1 MIDRARRASWLAR
14 DVPVAIAV
22 DGAVAEDRLDL
33 LFEEPGGLVV
43 VRVETGAADAA
54 SPGLPPDALSRAL
67 GRPVREV
74 LTLSLA

>member
-1 MIDRARRASWLAR
+1 VIDRARRASWLAR

-33 LFEEPGGLVV
+33 LFEESGGLVV
-43 VRVETGAADAA
+43 VRVEAGAADAA
-54 SPGLPPDALSRAL
+54 STGLQPDSLARAL

-74 LTLSLA
+74 LTLSLF